1 MEGSNKS
8 HHGDANYSG
17 GFASVRSPPPLFF
30 LLPRPSFHFHF
41 TPSAKGSMV
50 PILNAGETKACSDSG
65 ALHSSQTLANP
76 R

>member
-17 GFASVRSPPPLFF
+17 GFASIHSPPPLFF
-30 LLPRPSFHFHF
+30 FLPRLSFHFHF
-41 TPSAKGSMV
+41 TPYAKGSMA
-50 PILNAGETKACSDSG
+50 PILNTGENKARSDSG

>member
-30 LLPRPSFHFHF
+30 FYFHVHHF